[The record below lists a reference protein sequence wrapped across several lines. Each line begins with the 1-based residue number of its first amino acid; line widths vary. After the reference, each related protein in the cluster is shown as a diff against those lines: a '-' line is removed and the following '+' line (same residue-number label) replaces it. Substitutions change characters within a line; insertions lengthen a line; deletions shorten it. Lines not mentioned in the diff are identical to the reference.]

1 MARKQKSLGDVF
13 TTGFFKQNPV
23 FVQFLGM
30 CPTLAVT
37 GSVDSAIGMGAGVLF
52 VLFFSNLIISL
63 IRKAVPRE
71 VRIPIYIVVIASL
84 VTILEMLMDAYVP
97 QLADK
102 LGTFLSLIVVNCL
115 ILGRAEAFAS
125 KNSPLRSAID
135 GAGMAIGF
143 TGGIVLLA
151 FFRELFGS
159 GSVTLWV
166 TNSGTAIG
174 LDLIPMDFQIP
185 ILIAPAGAFLVFG
198 ILVAQINKIKFRT
211 AEQSEVA

>member
-1 MARKQKSLGDVF
+1 
-13 TTGFFKQNPV
+13 
-23 FVQFLGM
+23 
-30 CPTLAVT
+30 
-37 GSVDSAIGMGAGVLF
+37 
-52 VLFFSNLIISL
+52 
-63 IRKAVPRE
+63 
-71 VRIPIYIVVIASL
+71 
-84 VTILEMLMDAYVP
+84 MLMDAYVP
-97 QLADK
+97 QLATK

-125 KNSPLRSAID
+125 KNTPLRSAID

-166 TNSGTAIG
+166 TNSGNAIG

-198 ILVAQINKIKFRT
+198 ILVSQINKIKFRR

>member
-13 TTGFFKQNPV
+13 SAGFFKQNPV

-52 VLFFSNLIISL
+52 VLFFSNLIVSL

-84 VTILEMLMDAYVP
+84 VTILEMLMNAYVP
-97 QLADK
+97 LLADK

-135 GAGMAIGF
+135 GIGMAIGF
-143 TGGIVLLA
+143 TGGIFLIA
-151 FFRELFGS
+151 FFRELLGRGS
-159 GSVTLWV
+159 ITFWV
-166 TNSGTAIG
+166 LNDGTSIG
-174 LDLIPMDFQIP
+174 LNLIPLEYQIP
-185 ILIAPAGAFLVFG
+185 VLIAPAGAFLVFG
-198 ILVAQINKIKFRT
+198 ILTSQVNKIKFKRL
-211 AEQSEVA
+211 EQSEVA